1 MHNKFHT
8 ELSSYVK
15 AKDNENATRV
25 ILNELAISLIK
36 DKEDFIEVLRSAGI
50 NVPDNTADLELI
62 DVFVK
67 NAPTNKGLLLGAALL
82 INHRNQGVNFDGES
96 EISDAGVKATYKELD
111 EYFNCC
117 GEEHSN
123 AGWSDAIKS
132 IADVGGSI
140 GGKAMQSAAEKKRG
154 SSMALAKQQ
163 DARKQM
169 MQNVIASK
177 QKESEDKNTSKRKQ
191 KKILI
196 IAGASILGLVLIVG
210 AIMVI
215 KSNKGK

>member
-1 MHNKFHT
+1 MDNKFHA

-25 ILNELAISLIK
+25 ILHELAISLIM
-36 DKEDFIEVLRSAGI
+36 DKADFIEVLRSAGV
-50 NVPDNTADLELI
+50 NVPENTPDLQLIEL
-62 DVFVK
+62 FVN
-67 NAPTNKGLLLGAALL
+67 NAPSNKGLLLGASLL

-96 EISDAGVKATYKELD
+96 ELSDAGVKATYKQLD
-111 EYFNCC
+111 EYFNAS
-117 GEEHSN
+117 GEQHSN

-140 GGKAMQSAAEKKRG
+140 GGKAMQSSAEKKRG

-163 DARKQM
+163 DARKQLL
-169 MQNVIASK
+169 QNVLASK
-177 QKESEDKNTSKRKQ
+177 QKEAEDKNTSKRKQ

-210 AIMVI
+210 AIMII
-215 KSNKGK
+215 KSNKRK

>member
-1 MHNKFHT
+1 MDNNFHT
-8 ELSSYVK
+8 ELSKYVK

-25 ILNELAISLIK
+25 ILNELATSLIK
-36 DKEDFIEVLRSAGI
+36 DKENFVEVLRSAGVSVS
-50 NVPDNTADLELI
+50 NNDNDADLI
-62 DVFVK
+62 DKFVK
-67 NAPTNKGLLLGAALL
+67 NAPTNKGLILGASLL
-82 INHRNQGVNFDGES
+82 INHRNQSINFDGES

-123 AGWSDAIKS
+123 VAAAIAGILKGGVDLTNKLVEGKQKKQFGVSD
-132 IADVGGSI
+132 
-140 GGKAMQSAAEKKRG
+140 
-154 SSMALAKQQ
+154 ALAKQQ

-177 QKESEDKNTSKRKQ
+177 QKETDEKNANARKQ

-196 IAGASILGLVLIVG
+196 IAGASVVGLVLIIGLV
-210 AIMVI
+210 MVL
-215 KSNKGK
+215 KTNKGK